1 MKKIFLTLSLV
12 TLFSVAVNA
21 QDKTTKKDNG
31 TNTTNTTKESTQT
44 APNSAA
50 VNPDGTAVTPAPAAT
65 TEKKEASPAP
75 KKSGTRMAINEKG
88 LPGGSSKKESS
99 TTKDEKANSPK

>member
-44 APNSAA
+44 ANLGA
-50 VNPDGTAVTPAPAAT
+50 VV
-65 TEKKEASPAP
+65 
-75 KKSGTRMAINEKG
+75 
-88 LPGGSSKKESS
+88 
-99 TTKDEKANSPK
+99 